1 MSPSLCTECCQVG
14 QQKSPEHSN
23 RKAFIASAGDILVVH
38 FLFLVFWQQM
48 KLMFQKV
55 EELLVVVDE
64 SDVDTK
70 DEQYCNEDVE

>member
-1 MSPSLCTECCQVG
+1 
-14 QQKSPEHSN
+14 
-23 RKAFIASAGDILVVH
+23 
-38 FLFLVFWQQM
+38 M

-70 DEQYCNEDVE
+70 DEQYCNEEDVEQHQEVI

>member
-1 MSPSLCTECCQVG
+1 
-14 QQKSPEHSN
+14 
-23 RKAFIASAGDILVVH
+23 
-38 FLFLVFWQQM
+38 M

-70 DEQYCNEDVE
+70 GEQYCNEDVEQNQEVIHLRIHELLKC

>member
-1 MSPSLCTECCQVG
+1 
-14 QQKSPEHSN
+14 
-23 RKAFIASAGDILVVH
+23 
-38 FLFLVFWQQM
+38 M

-70 DEQYCNEDVE
+70 DEQYFNEDVE

>member
-1 MSPSLCTECCQVG
+1 
-14 QQKSPEHSN
+14 
-23 RKAFIASAGDILVVH
+23 
-38 FLFLVFWQQM
+38 M

-70 DEQYCNEDVE
+70 GEQYFNEDVEQDQEVIH